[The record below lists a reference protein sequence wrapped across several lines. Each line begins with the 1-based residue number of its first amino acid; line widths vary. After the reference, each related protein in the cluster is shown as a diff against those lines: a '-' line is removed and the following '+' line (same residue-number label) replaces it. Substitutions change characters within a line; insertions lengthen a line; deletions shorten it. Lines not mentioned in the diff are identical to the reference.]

1 MTENK
6 GWGVRTKYN
15 IPSGDFILEYVG
27 EVVSDKEFK
36 VSYLKSLNI
45 CYDNYKSNIISISE
59 DLWID
64 VYVTLTY
71 IM

>member
-6 GWGVRTKYN
+6 GWGVRTKSK

-36 VSYLKSLNI
+36 VRTF
-45 CYDNYKSNIISISE
+45 C
-59 DLWID
+59 
-64 VYVTLTY
+64 T
-71 IM
+71 